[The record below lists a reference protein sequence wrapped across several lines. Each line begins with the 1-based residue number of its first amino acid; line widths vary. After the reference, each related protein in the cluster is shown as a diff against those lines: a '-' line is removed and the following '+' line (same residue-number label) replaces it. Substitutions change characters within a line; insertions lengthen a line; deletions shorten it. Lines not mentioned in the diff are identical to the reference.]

1 MKAYWIFVIC
11 LTAAYIIYYA
21 VNIARDLYGRK
32 DANQSGEETFEVDL
46 SDDDTD
52 AAGVA
57 VAESETGFSVGD
69 ETYETALETDA
80 TDAGRDSE
88 DAEGKAE
95 AIVKALKAKVEA
107 EMEDIEPCFSDP
119 FSQEELKRAM
129 VSKGCSGARPALVWK
144 SSIDRL

>member
-52 AAGVA
+52 AAGVL
-57 VAESETGFSVGD
+57 SP
-69 ETYETALETDA
+69 
-80 TDAGRDSE
+80 
-88 DAEGKAE
+88 K
-95 AIVKALKAKVEA
+95 
-107 EMEDIEPCFSDP
+107 
-119 FSQEELKRAM
+119 
-129 VSKGCSGARPALVWK
+129 ARPASASEKKPTKRHSKPMRPMPGGIPKMPKVRRRR
-144 SSIDRL
+144 SSRH